1 VSGVAKKSKTDTEHM
16 FRVKQLGSL
25 LLSGHSP
32 ETLVQDKA
40 KEWLIPV
47 KEAQSLVNDALQI
60 LIKTHARTRSHAL
73 VNALNFREKLLDRL
87 LPPDIEAID
96 PLTARTA
103 LAIANSHSKLLRLFD
118 DEAAF
123 NEMLATIEPEV
134 RLSKQ
139 PYQLTL
145 DLMQGLSYSAVKELG
160 KQVKSK
166 DTNISRPAAI
176 ALVKAGQQANLQ
188 LELLDRLKVLER
200 EEIT

>member
-1 VSGVAKKSKTDTEHM
+1 MARKSKTDTEQI
-16 FRVKQLGSL
+16 FRVKQLGQL
-25 LLSGHSP
+25 LMSGHSP

-73 VNALNFREKLLDRL
+73 VNALNFREKLLDQL
-87 LPPDIEAID
+87 LPPEIESID

-103 LAIANSHSKLLRLFD
+103 LAIADSHSKLLRLFD
-118 DEAAF
+118 GEAAF
-123 NEMLATIEPEV
+123 NEMLSTIEPEI

-160 KQVKSK
+160 KQVESK
-166 DTNISRPAAI
+166 DTDTSRKAAI

-188 LELLDRLKVLER
+188 LELLDRLKVLEGDIIQ
-200 EEIT
+200 E